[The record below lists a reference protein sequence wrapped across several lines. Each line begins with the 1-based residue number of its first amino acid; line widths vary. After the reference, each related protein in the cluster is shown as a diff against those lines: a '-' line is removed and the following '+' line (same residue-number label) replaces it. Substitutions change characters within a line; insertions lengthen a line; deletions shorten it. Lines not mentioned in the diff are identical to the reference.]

1 MTLSTVSTVD
11 AVGTADDPAGPALSA
26 DPADP
31 GRLPGRPSVPAGSR
45 RPGPD
50 PATAPSATGPTR
62 APDAPRIA
70 GVGTAVTADSY
81 TQHELLDIF
90 RIEDPRIRSVF
101 LNSAIERRHLTIPPR
116 GEDGRCLPESQGEL
130 LAKHRRLAVDMGSRA
145 LLGCLADAGLGLA
158 DIDYLCCVTTTG
170 YLTPGLTALLI
181 RELGIAPDCHRVD
194 VVGMGCNAGL
204 NALNAVSAWAAAHPG
219 QVAVMVC
226 AEACSAAYA
235 FDDTMRTAVVNSLF
249 GDGAA
254 AIAVVAGEGAAPVAA
269 PVASPAGEPASPGP
283 RILAFASHII
293 TEALDAMRY
302 DWDDEQIRFSFF
314 LDPEIPYVVGA
325 NAERVVDGL
334 LSGAGLRRSDVA
346 QWLVHSGG
354 KKVIDAVRLNLG
366 LTRHDVRHTTGVLR
380 DYGNLSSGSF
390 LFSYERLLRERVVQ
404 PGEHGVLMTMG
415 PGSTIETALVQW

>member
-1 MTLSTVSTVD
+1 MTLSTVSAPGTVD
-11 AVGTADDPAGPALSA
+11 TVGAPVDTAA
-26 DPADP
+26 PADP
-31 GRLPGRPSVPAGSR
+31 VRRQSRPSSLTWSR
-45 RPGPD
+45 APGPD
-50 PATAPSATGPTR
+50 AGPGPGPAPAAVPGPAR
-62 APDAPRIA
+62 ALTAPRIT
-70 GVGTAVTADSY
+70 GVGTAVTPESY
-81 TQHELLDIF
+81 TQRELLDIF
-90 RIEDPRIRSVF
+90 GIEDPKVRSVF
-101 LNSAIERRHLTIPPR
+101 LNSAIERRHLTLPPR
-116 GEDGRCLPESQGEL
+116 DERGRCLPESQGEL
-130 LAKHRRLAVDMGSRA
+130 LAKHRRLAVDMGARA
-145 LLGCLADAGLGLA
+145 LLDCLADAGLGLC

-204 NALNAVSAWAAAHPG
+204 NALNAVAAWAAAHPG

-235 FDDTMRTAVVNSLF
+235 FDDTLRTAVVNSLF

-254 AIAVVAGEGAAPVAA
+254 AIAVVAGEEAAPAA
-269 PVASPAGEPASPGP
+269 GPDGETAPRGP
-283 RILAFASHII
+283 RILSFASRII
-293 TEALDAMRY
+293 TDALGAMRY
-302 DWDDEQIRFSFF
+302 DWDDEQVRFSFF

-334 LSGAGLRRSDVA
+334 LSGAGLRRGDIA

-390 LFSYERLLRERVVQ
+390 LFSYERLLRERVVR
-404 PGEHGVLMTMG
+404 PGEYGVLMTMG